1 MNDCVT
7 ITVNGETYE
16 FTVGKRFGQ
25 IQYNETLL
33 QTLRER
39 LQLTGAKIGCDQ
51 GACGCCAVLINGE
64 AVASCMMLT
73 ADCDGLEVTTI
84 EGLADKETGKLDPV
98 QQAFLDFSAFQCGFC
113 TPGIIIAAKAILDK
127 YQHPTDEQIKEG
139 LSGNFCR
146 CISHYQVIE
155 AIKSMAK

>member
-25 IQYNETLL
+25 MPYSETLL

-51 GACGCCAVLINGE
+51 GACGCCSVLINGE

-84 EGLADKETGKLDPV
+84 EGLADKETGNWIRFSRRSLIL
-98 QQAFLDFSAFQCGFC
+98 ARFSAVFAR
-113 TPGIIIAAKAILDK
+113 PA
-127 YQHPTDEQIKEG
+127 
-139 LSGNFCR
+139 S
-146 CISHYQVIE
+146 S
-155 AIKSMAK
+155 